1 MSIPLIK
8 KLNNPRSVVALVT
21 AAMFLDASF
30 FALITPLLPHY
41 SDELGLS
48 QLQVGLL
55 FAAHPAGTL
64 LSAPLAATLV
74 ARLGARTTMTFG
86 LIALGAGTIVF
97 GFAGSLALLAACRF
111 VQGGSAALV
120 WCGGLAR
127 LRDVAPP
134 ERRGA
139 ALGLAGSAAGAGS
152 LFGPVLAALTV
163 VVSIE
168 VVLLALGALSL
179 VLCAVLH
186 ATGELAGERRAP
198 EAEQPAAGGAAAG
211 RYGVG
216 RPLGVIVV
224 CGVVFGAVAALAP
237 LRLDHLGVGVTA
249 IAVLFALTA
258 AGEAIASPLTGH
270 LSDRIGRIPPI
281 RACLLLAIPM
291 LALQAITGSAWVL
304 GFTVFVAG
312 GVIASLW
319 PLGTALLAD
328 ESGERQRSPAGVFAA
343 SVVAW
348 SAGLACGSLAGA
360 ALAQEA
366 GDGVAYGVLIAAC
379 ALSLV
384 SLASPPRVLA
394 EAPR

>member
-1 MSIPLIK
+1 MSIPLVRN
-8 KLNNPRSVVALVT
+8 LNSTRSVVALVV

-64 LSAPLAATLV
+64 LCAPLAATLV
-74 ARLGARTTMTFG
+74 ARVGARRTMTFG

-97 GFAGSLALLAACRF
+97 GFAGSLGLLAACRF

-127 LRDVAPP
+127 LRDLAPS

-152 LFGPVLAALTV
+152 LFGPALAALTV
-163 VVSIE
+163 VLSIE
-168 VVLLALGALSL
+168 VVLLVLGVLSL

-186 ATGELAGERRAP
+186 ATGELAGERRDP
-198 EAEQPAAGGAAAG
+198 EAEQPVAAAGAVG

-216 RPLGVIVV
+216 RPLGVILV
-224 CGVVFGAVAALAP
+224 CGIVFGAVAALAP
-237 LRLDHLGVGVTA
+237 LRLDDLGVGVTA

-270 LSDRIGRIPPI
+270 LSDRVGRITPI
-281 RACLLLAIPM
+281 RACLLVAMPM
-291 LALQAITGSAWVL
+291 LALQAVTDSAWVL

-348 SAGLACGSLAGA
+348 SGGLACGSLAGA

-366 GDGVAYGVLIAAC
+366 GDGAAYGILIAAC
-379 ALSLV
+379 ALSLL